1 MPPQEQSIQ
10 SSQQHRQP
18 LLTSKNISII
28 VAGSV
33 LIVALF
39 RADPKDIPLIV
50 DTLTRSNW
58 WAAVGWTLAGSFL
71 FAAAVII
78 KLLTRFYDRE
88 MNRLAAERDELQ
100 RKLLEGQGKK

>member
-1 MPPQEQSIQ
+1 MPTREQSIQ
-10 SSQQHRQP
+10 SSQRYQQP
-18 LLTSKNISII
+18 ILTSKNISII
-28 VAGSV
+28 ITGSV

-39 RADPKDIPLIV
+39 RADPKDIPVIV
-50 DTLTRSNW
+50 DTLTKSNI

-88 MNRLAAERDELQ
+88 MNRLAQQRDELQ
-100 RKLLEGQGKK
+100 RILLERQGKK